1 MSKMTM
7 PMAVFGGLALIAVS
21 LSLPTILH
29 TAVISEARAATNY
42 TAAIKNASS
51 RIAREIKHISACRN

>member
-7 PMAVFGGLALIAVS
+7 PMAVFGGLALIAIS

-29 TAVISEARAATNY
+29 TTAISEAHADIFGDDIRDASRMISQ
-42 TAAIKNASS
+42 AIKG
-51 RIAREIKHISACRN
+51 ISHCRN

>member
-29 TAVISEARAATNY
+29 TVAISEAHAELQPHNIRAAA
-42 TAAIKNASS
+42 TAIADAIQG
-51 RIAREIKHISACRN
+51 ISACRN

>member
-7 PMAVFGGLALIAVS
+7 PMAVFGGLALIAIS

-29 TAVISEARAATNY
+29 TTVISEAHAEIDNQDLFIPANKI
-42 TAAIKNASS
+42 AGAIYGL
-51 RIAREIKHISACRN
+51 SACRN